1 VTFPPV
7 KVSIPVEYEEEP
19 IPEQTPEPDWTV
31 TLEPTS
37 SPDGFVL
44 EVQVVYPPGKVG
56 KLQPAARQG
65 DNRGDFF
72 LREEVVD
79 STAPTPTTVRYRTWT
94 AVAYTRV
101 IILPGGLCLPVPR

>member
-1 VTFPPV
+1 MTFPPV

-101 IILPGGLCLPVPR
+101 IILPGGRCLPVPR